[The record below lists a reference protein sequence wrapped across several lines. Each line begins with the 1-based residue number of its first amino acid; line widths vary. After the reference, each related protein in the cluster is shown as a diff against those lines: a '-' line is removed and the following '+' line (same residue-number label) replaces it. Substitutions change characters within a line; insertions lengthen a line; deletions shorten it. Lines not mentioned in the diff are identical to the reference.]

1 MKRNLLTSS
10 LLVAIAFG
18 TAWAVRGKFGH
29 EQGAAWAGGIGALAV
44 LLVAKRSDWYPN
56 AFRIA
61 VASAVGWGI
70 GGTISYGMVV
80 GYGRGSDFINV
91 YYGITMLFVIGALYG
106 IIGGGLFGLALAT
119 SEGVKIKWH
128 ALVVEM
134 TVLGLLTYGL
144 LINQLEWFMTPPRSE
159 MWAACLGGALAIIWY
174 IVRLEQ
180 FKVLKIAIWSALGAG
195 FGFASGNVV
204 QVFGSSF
211 HSPVNLWNV
220 MEYSIGFWGGLGMA
234 YGTFSS
240 SWTILKEPPATRYN
254 TVLIA
259 FLMLF
264 IPFVVWDQSFVS
276 DKLESLL
283 TKGGTPAWI
292 TAVKIVAIIS
302 ILSMAAF
309 AFRMDTRLKEAS
321 KAYSFGNIRGIFI
334 AYFAVY
340 ILLSFLVTGTYVHP
354 VEQYLYLINI
364 AVFLWLTP
372 TVTPKIG
379 VNEDSPLAPLK
390 AFILILIVLALSST
404 ILIQSH
410 GPLKGSQMR
419 FDIKL

>member
-1 MKRNLLTSS
+1 MKKNLTSS

-29 EQGAAWAGGIGALAV
+29 EQGAAWAGGIGALAMLV
-44 LLVAKRSDWYPN
+44 VAKRSDWYQN

-106 IIGGGLFGLALAT
+106 VIGGGLFGLALAA
-119 SEGVKIKWH
+119 SEGVKVKWH

-134 TVLGLLTYGL
+134 TALGLLTYGL
-144 LINQLEWFMTPPRSE
+144 LINELEWFMTPPRSE
-159 MWAACLGGALAIIWY
+159 MWAACFGAALAIVWY
-174 IVRLEQ
+174 IVRLRQ

-195 FGFASGNVV
+195 FGFASGNVI
-204 QVFGSSF
+204 QVLGSSYHLPF
-211 HSPVNLWNV
+211 NLWNV

-240 SWTILKEPPATRYN
+240 NWVILNEQQATRHN
-254 TVLIA
+254 TILIA
-259 FLMLF
+259 FLILF

-276 DKLESLL
+276 DKLEVLL
-283 TKGGTPAWI
+283 TKGGTVAWI
-292 TAVKIVAIIS
+292 TAVKIIAIVS
-302 ILSMAAF
+302 ILLMAAF
-309 AFRMDTRLKEAS
+309 VFRMDIRLKETI
-321 KAYSFGNIRGIFI
+321 KPYSFANIRAIFVI
-334 AYFAVY
+334 YFALYV
-340 ILLSFLVTGTYVHP
+340 LLSFLITGIYVHP
-354 VEQYLYLINI
+354 IEQYLYLVNI
-364 AVFLWLTP
+364 GAFLWLSP
-372 TVTPKIG
+372 SLTPKI
-379 VNEDSPLAPLK
+379 VINEDSPLAPLK
-390 AFILILIVLALSST
+390 ALILILIVLALSSA
-404 ILIQSH
+404 ILIQTH
-410 GPLKGSQMR
+410 GQLKGSQMR